1 VTASPGVPLAR
12 LFATAFRDL
21 VEGLHEGLGERG
33 WADVRPVH
41 GFVLL
46 SASSGPTSAS
56 ELAALLGT
64 SKQAAAK
71 LVEQMAD
78 AGYLERR
85 PDQHDRRVVR
95 VSLTERGRELMAAV
109 ESRYAEL
116 EAQWAQVIGVEAVE
130 RLRADLE
137 TVLRARHGGELPA
150 VRPTW

>member
-1 VTASPGVPLAR
+1 MTASPGVPLAR
-12 LFATAFRDL
+12 LLATAFRDL
-21 VEGLHEGLGERG
+21 IDGLHEGLDERG
-33 WADVRPVH
+33 WADVRPAH

-46 SASSGPTSAS
+46 AASTAPTSVT
-56 ELAALLGT
+56 EIAALTGT

-95 VSLTERGRELMAAV
+95 VALTERGRELMVAV
-109 ESRYAEL
+109 EGRYAEL
-116 EAQWAQVIGVEAVE
+116 EAQWAEVLGAEAVE

-137 TVLRARHGGELPA
+137 TVLRARHDGELPA